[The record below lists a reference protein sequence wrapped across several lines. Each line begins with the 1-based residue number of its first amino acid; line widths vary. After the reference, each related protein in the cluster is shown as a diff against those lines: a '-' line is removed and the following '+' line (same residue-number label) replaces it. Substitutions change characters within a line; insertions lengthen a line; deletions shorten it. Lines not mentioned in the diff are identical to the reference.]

1 MNTFHLSEYELQRLL
16 DLSTGERENDN
27 AFLHVRSCSV
37 CEKRFRSLESIHG
50 ALLKQQLG
58 SSDEMQIE
66 RVMARIR
73 SGRTKSLFVPLLQ
86 RLVYLLAMLLV
97 LAIIG
102 FIFHQFDIIDFS
114 ELRAPARE
122 ATGIFWE
129 YYNTMANRFA
139 SIGQSLTGAYD
150 RIFGVDTIPVVSFT
164 VLFLLLLAALDRWLL
179 SPLLRRG
186 R

>member
-1 MNTFHLSEYELQRLL
+1 MNAFHLSEYELQRLL
-16 DLSTGERENDN
+16 DLPTGEREIDH
-27 AFLHVRSCSV
+27 AFLHVRSCNV
-37 CEKRFRSLESIHG
+37 CGKRFRSLELIHE
-50 ALLKQQLG
+50 ALLKQQHE
-58 SSDEMQIE
+58 SSAEIQIE
-66 RVMARIR
+66 HVMAQIR

-97 LAIIG
+97 LAMTG

-129 YYNTMANRFA
+129 YYNTVANRFA
-139 SIGQSLTGAYD
+139 SVGQSLTGAYD
-150 RIFGVDTIPVVSFT
+150 RIFGVETIPVVSFT
-164 VLFLLLLAALDRWLL
+164 VLILLLFAALDRWLL
-179 SPLLRRG
+179 APLLRRG